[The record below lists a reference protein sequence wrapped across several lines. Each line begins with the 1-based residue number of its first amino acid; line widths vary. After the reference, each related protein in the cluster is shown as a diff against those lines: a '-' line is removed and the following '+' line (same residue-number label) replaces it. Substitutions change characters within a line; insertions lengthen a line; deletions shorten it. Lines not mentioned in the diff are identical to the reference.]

1 MELAWAVATIVFR
14 FILVRFADRGLV
26 NGGVVSKLFGY
37 LYICFGGCFSLL
49 TYSMIL
55 ASHTKQI
62 EMTNLCLL
70 NYSNEYHMSWNKN
83 LKIGTAFTTAG
94 LILLWM
100 LYLRC
105 KFFVATKSK
114 DGTTPPAIF
123 GRFQRNVLTFE
134 ETICY
139 HTLMTVSGFVT
150 PLLNFYVSD
159 LIFAQISFL
168 CTFLTSFLLQ
178 LYILVRSVSRP
189 ILHKSDTSSV
199 SKSQLF
205 YVRKPQIVPRRDF
218 RITNVYCH
226 RSKINAHPVTPIPT
240 NIIHVKPVNNT

>member
-1 MELAWAVATIVFR
+1 MFTNEAQVDVSMETVCRILRDTKILLHGMELAWAVATIVFR

-83 LKIGTAFTTAG
+83 LKIGTAFTTVG

-105 KFFVATKSK
+105 KFF
-114 DGTTPPAIF
+114 
-123 GRFQRNVLTFE
+123 RFNPV
-134 ETICY
+134 
-139 HTLMTVSGFVT
+139 
-150 PLLNFYVSD
+150 
-159 LIFAQISFL
+159 
-168 CTFLTSFLLQ
+168 
-178 LYILVRSVSRP
+178 
-189 ILHKSDTSSV
+189 
-199 SKSQLF
+199 
-205 YVRKPQIVPRRDF
+205 
-218 RITNVYCH
+218 CH
-226 RSKINAHPVTPIPT
+226 SN
-240 NIIHVKPVNNT
+240 